1 MCIVSIR
8 LIQLDPSTVRKH
20 ICSSK
25 ITRGECTRK
34 RLTALE
40 NYRYAEV
47 KRSSPIR
54 KWASRACRIT
64 RHARDQPTLTD
75 DVSMPVA
82 IRRILCEP
90 AIYVFLLST
99 LGTSRMRERE
109 KKKTDIEGNFHRSL
123 SSDKETKTDE
133 L

>member
-1 MCIVSIR
+1 
-8 LIQLDPSTVRKH
+8 
-20 ICSSK
+20 
-25 ITRGECTRK
+25 
-34 RLTALE
+34 
-40 NYRYAEV
+40 
-47 KRSSPIR
+47 
-54 KWASRACRIT
+54 
-64 RHARDQPTLTD
+64 
-75 DVSMPVA
+75 MPVA

-109 KKKTDIEGNFHRSL
+109 KKTDIEGNFHRSL